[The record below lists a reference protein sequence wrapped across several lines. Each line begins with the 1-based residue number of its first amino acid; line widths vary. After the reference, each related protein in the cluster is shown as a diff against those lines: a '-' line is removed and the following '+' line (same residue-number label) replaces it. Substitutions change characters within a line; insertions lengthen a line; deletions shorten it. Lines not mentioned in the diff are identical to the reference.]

1 MGLIVSSLVFR
12 YKLRIY
18 MMRAQIKLKLHSASF
33 TIDVY
38 TWEYLAV
45 SHIFLI
51 FYFHFETNKQ
61 KIMKDLLRKQLLVF
75 VNTVKLHF

>member
-33 TIDVY
+33 TIACIPEN
-38 TWEYLAV
+38 TWQFPI
-45 SHIFLI
+45 SFS
-51 FYFHFETNKQ
+51 
-61 KIMKDLLRKQLLVF
+61 
-75 VNTVKLHF
+75 